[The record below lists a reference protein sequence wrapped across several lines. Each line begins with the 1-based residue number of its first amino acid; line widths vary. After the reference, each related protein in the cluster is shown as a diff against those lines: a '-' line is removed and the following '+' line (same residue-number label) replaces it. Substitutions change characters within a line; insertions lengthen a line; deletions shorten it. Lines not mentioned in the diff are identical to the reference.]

1 MLHYGR
7 PILGAPD
14 GFGVGELGF
23 GVDVGF
29 FGAGGLGLDAGLL
42 FPFPPEFP
50 PLDGLGE
57 LVGLV

>member
-14 GFGVGELGF
+14 GF